1 MNEQLLVDEINK
13 LINQFKTNNYDLDT
27 MQLSFAIAVIL
38 MNQFELTN
46 TFNSI
51 MELYNNHKNTIDVNP
66 VEDNLIQV
74 VKY

>member
-1 MNEQLLVDEINK
+1 MNEQLLIDEINK

-38 MNQFELTN
+38 MNQYGLTN
-46 TFNSI
+46 DFNSL